1 MAGFADSTTLPNP
14 ENLFPSADPHA
25 LEAAMAH
32 RRKKPSEISE
42 AERDRLVA
50 AATALHEA
58 CCAPLLDVRSEHY
71 KALNDLNAQIVAALE
86 VVTGEARPPWVSWR
100 TSPGATPPK

>member
-1 MAGFADSTTLPNP
+1 
-14 ENLFPSADPHA
+14 
-25 LEAAMAH
+25 MAH
-32 RRKKPSEISE
+32 RRKKRSEISA

-71 KALNDLNAQIVAALE
+71 KALNDLNAHIVAALE
-86 VVTGEARPPWVSWR
+86 IVTGEPRPPWVSWR
-100 TSPGATPPK
+100 TP